1 MRTTV
6 RTVLIFVSVAAIF
19 LLACLVLFG
28 YWSYRGASAA
38 ERVEDFKLC
47 LEAFK
52 VIVVSFFV
60 SLIGILIPAR
70 VREVRYIFQRMK
82 ESRIAYSEAKTGV
95 AYLPIQLCSLNFS
108 DSATLIQR
116 VHFQKHQAEL
126 YEDLDKHA
134 KHLGVTGR
142 IWADKHFQRL
152 VAFRTVLED
161 HTADWDA
168 LTRNERIK
176 YLLDARRLD
185 RQKQERTRGGD
196 IIG

>member
-108 DSATLIQR
+108 DSATLIQQ

-152 VAFRTVLED
+152 VAFRMVLED

-185 RQKQERTRGGD
+185 QQEQEQTQGGD